1 MNNKVAL
8 FRYSVLGALT
18 SRIDLEHGE
27 IQKLVKDC
35 AQKHYDIPNSKRTQI
50 SARTIERW
58 YYAWHKDGIEGLAPK
73 ERSDKGSSQLTDEIK
88 EYVLSLKKDNMC
100 RSVNTI
106 TTLLFDLGFGNL
118 PRSSI
123 HRLLHHNNLSHRVVS
138 DAPSIERRQ
147 FEAYK
152 ASDIWYSDV
161 MHGPYIEHNG
171 KQVKTYLISFMDD
184 ASRLMTHSEFCLSEE
199 AVSVEHVLKEAVMR
213 RGLPKRL
220 VIDNGSAYKSGSL
233 SGICS
238 RLDIKLIFCRPYEP
252 QGKGKLER
260 WHKTVRSQF
269 ISELKLKNINNLEDL
284 NDRIHAW
291 IEEVYHRR
299 VHSGLESKTPL
310 ERFRDDIPST
320 RRLGDL
326 AKNIDEIFYHRIER
340 QVNNTGLI
348 RYDGKYYEVPYEFT
362 KKKVT
367 LVYEP
372 LKKIPLFIENKEGVY
387 LADVI
392 KLDKHANLNRD
403 RQRPNDIKENTDNDI
418 STSLVENALDSHNNR
433 YTLEDDK

>member
-8 FRYSVLGALT
+8 FRYSVLGSLT

-35 AQKHYDIPNSKRTQI
+35 AEKHYDIPNSVRTQI
-50 SARTIERW
+50 SSRTIERW
-58 YYAWHKDGIEGLAPK
+58 YYAWHKGGLEGLAPK

-88 EYVLSLKKDNMC
+88 RKVLDLKKENMC

-106 TTLLFDLGFGNL
+106 TALLFDLGFGDL

-123 HRLLHHNNLSHRVVS
+123 HRLLQQNHLSHRVVS

-161 MHGPYIEHNG
+161 MHGPYIEHLG
-171 KQVKTYLISFMDD
+171 KQVKTYLISYMDD
-184 ASRLMTHSEFCLSEE
+184 ASRLMTHSEFCLNEE

-220 VIDNGSAYKSGSL
+220 VIDNGAAYKSGSL

-260 WHKTVRSQF
+260 WHKSVRSQF
-269 ISELKLKNINNLEDL
+269 ISELKLKNINNLDDL

-299 VHSGLESKTPL
+299 KHGGLEDETPL
-310 ERFRDDIPST
+310 DRFRRDIPST

-326 AKNIDEIFYHRIER
+326 AKDIDEIFYHRIER
-340 QVNNTGLI
+340 KVNSVGLI
-348 RYDGKYYEVPYEFT
+348 RYNGNHYEVPYQFT
-362 KKKVT
+362 RKKVT

-372 LKKIPLFIENKEGVY
+372 LKKIPKFIEDIKGAY
-387 LADVI
+387 LGEVG
-392 KLDKHANLNRD
+392 KLDKYANLNRD
-403 RQRPNDIKENTDNDI
+403 RQRPNEIEENTIEEID
-418 STSLVENALDSHNNR
+418 TSLVENALDRHNNR
-433 YTLEDDK
+433 YTLEDK